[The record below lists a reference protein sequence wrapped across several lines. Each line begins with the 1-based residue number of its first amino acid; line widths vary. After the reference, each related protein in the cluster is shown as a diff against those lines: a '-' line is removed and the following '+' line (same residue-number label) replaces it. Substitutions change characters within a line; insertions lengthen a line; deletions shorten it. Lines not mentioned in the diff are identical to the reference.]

1 MGVIMSSITAEQ
13 NRVYKNQLQFQ
24 IRALKNEN
32 KKINDQTKREKKD
45 HPSIQLS
52 IHSSLRPIF

>member
-24 IRALKNEN
+24 IRALKKWKQKN
-32 KKINDQTKREKKD
+32 
-45 HPSIQLS
+45 
-52 IHSSLRPIF
+52 